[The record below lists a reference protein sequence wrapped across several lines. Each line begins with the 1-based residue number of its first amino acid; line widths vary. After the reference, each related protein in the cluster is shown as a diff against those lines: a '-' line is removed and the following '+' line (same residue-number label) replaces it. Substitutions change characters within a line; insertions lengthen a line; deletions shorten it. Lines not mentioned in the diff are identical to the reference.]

1 MDAQRASVRLL
12 RRWRSTQPPDE
23 DTRKDLYERLIHVM
37 KVDPSDKIFRQHI
50 SDVIQGT
57 DQDLYVCLGEG
68 IDNVTGNINSGVK
81 KPFNGDDEAS
91 IDWIS
96 QLNSEHSAL
105 TAVSAS
111 NNEHNRERYKRVSSM
126 NSNQD
131 IKQGMQEGSVEEA
144 PSPSLS
150 AHQEGDDI
158 TPGSGAFVNNH
169 AEGKE
174 NGLNPLSKIM
184 PMKESIKSSKTVSS
198 ASEKGPSN
206 KRPSREQIYIEVS
219 PCMPCSESSELFSED
234 SNRKLKQDMEGGA
247 APLSPCQE
255 IVSVTVDSGSFVMNP
270 IDERENEVISSMKDF
285 EMRESVTIS
294 EAISSES
301 NKGPGKK
308 RPSREQ
314 IYIEVSPCMPCSE
327 SSELFS
333 EDSNRKL
340 KQDMEGGAAS
350 LSPSPCQEI
359 VSVTVD
365 SGSFVMN
372 PIDEREN
379 EVISSMKDFEMRES
393 VTISEAISSESNKGP
408 GKKRPSR
415 EQIYIEVS
423 PCMPC
428 SESSELFSEDSNRK
442 LKQDMEGGAA
452 PLSPCQEIVSVTV
465 DSGSFVMNPID
476 ERENEVISSMK
487 DFEMRESV
495 TISEAISSESNK
507 GPGKK
512 RPSREQIYIEVSPC
526 MPCSESS
533 ELFSEDSD
541 RKLKQDME
549 GGAASLSPSP
559 CRESVSV
566 TVDSGSFVMNTAG
579 GRENEL
585 IPSMKHFEM
594 RDSVTSSEAISSE
607 SNTGPGK
614 KRPSRESLF
623 SNQCQDV
630 RNLWSDSET
639 SVKNSTSGNEL
650 ESNPLTAEQKVKKSF
665 SENGIDFVL
674 DTYKPLSDDEV
685 FNVAEDIESDAQIE
699 ALGAALMFSRADI
712 NRYLA
717 TNQVLGRKTSQGS
730 RTMLFDWRQ
739 TMRLRDQRPSFKGA
753 LVRAGLVMIADQYF
767 PDVQGMT
774 ETSSKENFDEHGS
787 TLRNLARAIE
797 NDAQLHA
804 LGRELGF
811 RKVELDRFSAS
822 NMTEGTVTCKGNTD
836 MLYEWR
842 QRVIPSEIPT
852 RLKKALRQSGLVFLA
867 EKYFPDIL
875 QPEEP
880 SLDTLSAK
888 TTAIAYLRKHMVD
901 YYTMVTCQIQRKPWD
916 PEDFADLKNLFT
928 NIIVYFVN
936 KMTGGA
942 MKEFLPG
949 CINDVFR
956 VKVNG
961 RLPNRILL
969 IAAAGMGKTCAV
981 AKMAYDWAYQEE
993 NSPLNDIPLFF
1004 ALKLRAADEDMSLGE
1019 AILSETLGNIH
1030 GVTPESLEDF
1040 IGRHEEDCAMALDG
1054 YDEYKG
1060 KLSLRNPKSS
1070 ITQAIGNRIYRS
1082 CRIIVTSRP
1091 YLENEFAIPGLAR
1104 IYTKMEING
1113 FTQSQVQS
1121 FIKKYFM
1128 LKSKPEEFRRLTGF
1142 LLENAFSQTIMNTP
1156 LFCMM
1161 ICHLW
1166 EEGLLTQIS
1175 SLTGLFDTIIQFLLT
1190 HSKAK
1195 DDTFE
1200 CDIQGLLQGLG
1211 KLAMSGLLKEAQ
1223 KVVFEGADLEGIEES
1238 EGIGITLGL
1247 LSKQTNPARNITNGK
1262 TSRTYVEF
1270 FHKMAQEYCGSKFL
1284 ASSEDDLDSFLKV
1297 VCKSRTPLMYA
1308 NILRFLA
1315 GSGDD
1320 DILISSIQHI
1330 LQLEERVM
1338 SKEIKHRL
1346 LLDCIC
1352 EARGDISNST
1362 SNFPTL
1368 FDNGKICL
1376 QSLSPSAVIGLTRLP
1391 PTVRRQITSAD
1402 LMYCN
1407 LPSNLTRIILHGL
1420 QSCDNLEEMKVWECS
1435 LKNPPILQLPA
1446 VRRILIGH
1454 LDDSQEYSS
1463 LIAAVPNVQT
1473 LSLESCPNFDT
1484 LQHVLQSFMKGLKK
1498 CNRQLR
1504 SLLVSG
1510 CRGELS
1516 SLCAKELI
1524 DCLML
1529 EAPLLEKL
1537 VLFNVNFDWKDLR
1550 ISITRMRRMTSLREI
1565 GIEYC
1570 RTTEDGYFEK
1580 SLRDI
1585 ASADGEI
1592 KVTLRHAY
1600 QRSKIYRIHPLP

>member
-23 DTRKDLYERLIHVM
+23 VTRKELYERLI

-57 DQDLYVCLGEG
+57 NQDLYVCLGEG
-68 IDNVTGNINSGVK
+68 IGNVTGSINNGVN
-81 KPFNGDDEAS
+81 KPFNSDDEARF
-91 IDWIS
+91 DWIS
-96 QLNSEHSAL
+96 QVNSELSAL
-105 TAVSAS
+105 TVVSAS
-111 NNEHNRERYKRVSSM
+111 NNEHSRERYKHNRVSSM
-126 NSNQD
+126 DSNQD
-131 IKQGMQEGSVEEA
+131 IKQEMQESTVEEA
-144 PSPSLS
+144 PSLSSS
-150 AHQEGDDI
+150 AHQECENI

-169 AEGKE
+169 AEEKE
-174 NGLNPLSKIM
+174 NGPNPFSTIM

-206 KRPSREQIYIEVS
+206 KRPSREQIYIDVS
-219 PCMPCSESSELFSED
+219 PCMPCSESSE
-234 SNRKLKQDMEGGA
+234 
-247 APLSPCQE
+247 PLCKE
-255 IVSVTVDSGSFVMNP
+255 
-270 IDERENEVISSMKDF
+270 
-285 EMRESVTIS
+285 
-294 EAISSES
+294 
-301 NKGPGKK
+301 
-308 RPSREQ
+308 
-314 IYIEVSPCMPCSE
+314 
-327 SSELFS
+327 
-333 EDSNRKL
+333 
-340 KQDMEGGAAS
+340 
-350 LSPSPCQEI
+350 
-359 VSVTVD
+359 
-365 SGSFVMN
+365 
-372 PIDEREN
+372 
-379 EVISSMKDFEMRES
+379 
-393 VTISEAISSESNKGP
+393 
-408 GKKRPSR
+408 
-415 EQIYIEVS
+415 
-423 PCMPC
+423 
-428 SESSELFSEDSNRK
+428 
-442 LKQDMEGGAA
+442 
-452 PLSPCQEIVSVTV
+452 
-465 DSGSFVMNPID
+465 
-476 ERENEVISSMK
+476 
-487 DFEMRESV
+487 
-495 TISEAISSESNK
+495 
-507 GPGKK
+507 
-512 RPSREQIYIEVSPC
+512 
-526 MPCSESS
+526 
-533 ELFSEDSD
+533 SD

-559 CRESVSV
+559 CREIVSV
-566 TVDSGSFVMNTAG
+566 TVDSGSSVMNPADG
-579 GRENEL
+579 KENEL
-585 IPSMKHFEM
+585 IPLMKHFEM
-594 RDSVTSSEAISSE
+594 RELIKSPEAISSE
-607 SNTGPGK
+607 SDKGPGK
-614 KRPSRESLF
+614 KRPSRESIYIDFSPCPPCSESNELFSKDSSKQVEEDMPGSPATERYSLF
-623 SNQCQDV
+623 SNSCQDV

-650 ESNPLTAEQKVKKSF
+650 ESNPLTTEQKVKKSF
-665 SENGIDFVL
+665 SENGINFVL

-739 TMRLRDQRPSFKGA
+739 AMRLRDQRPSFKGA

-767 PDVQGMT
+767 PDVQEMT
-774 ETSSKENFDEHGS
+774 ENSSKENFDEHGS
-787 TLRNLARAIE
+787 TLRNLARDIE
-797 NDAQLHA
+797 NDAQLHVF
-804 LGRELGF
+804 GGELGF
-811 RKVELDRFSAS
+811 RKVDLDRFSAS

-842 QRVIPSEIPT
+842 QRVIPSEIPI

-888 TTAIAYLRKHMVD
+888 TTAIAFLRKHMID

-936 KMTGGA
+936 KVTGGA
-942 MKEFLPG
+942 MKEILPG
-949 CINDVFR
+949 SINDVFR

-961 RLPNRILL
+961 RLPNRVLL

-1004 ALKLRAADEDMSLGE
+1004 ALKLRAADEGMSLGE
-1019 AILSETLGNIH
+1019 AILSETIGNIH

-1060 KLSLRNPKSS
+1060 KLSLKNPTSS

-1262 TSRTYVEF
+1262 ASRTYIEF

-1284 ASSEDDLDSFLKV
+1284 ASSEDDLDYFLKA
-1297 VCKSRTPLMYA
+1297 VCRSRTPLMYG

-1315 GSGDD
+1315 GSGD

-1330 LQLEERVM
+1330 LQIEERVM

-1391 PTVRRQITSAD
+1391 PTVRKQITSAD

-1435 LKNPPILQLPA
+1435 LKNPPLLQLPA
-1446 VRRILIGH
+1446 VRGIFIGH
-1454 LDDSQEYSS
+1454 LDNSQEYSS

-1473 LSLESCPNFDT
+1473 LRLESCANFDT
-1484 LQHVLQSFMKGLKK
+1484 LQQVLQSFMKGLKK

-1510 CRGELS
+1510 CRGKLS

-1537 VLFNVNFDWKDLR
+1537 QLFNVNFDWKNLR
-1550 ISITRMRRMTSLREI
+1550 ISITRMRRMKSLRDI

-1570 RTTEDGYFEK
+1570 GTTEDGDFENC
-1580 SLRDI
+1580 LRDI